1 MMYILCIKGLHFCV
15 KKGDIMPRITIEFS
29 EQLDNILKDLAQEG
43 NTSKVEII
51 RRALAL
57 YNYVNK
63 EVKHKDLKL
72 SVTGDDDKLLKEIV
86 LDL

>member
-1 MMYILCIKGLHFCV
+1 
-15 KKGDIMPRITIEFS
+15 MPRLTIDFPEPV
-29 EQLDNILKDLAQEG
+29 DDILKDLAKQG
-43 NTSKVEII
+43 HTSKVEVI

-63 EVKHKDLKL
+63 EVKAKDLKL
-72 SVTGDDDKLLKEIV
+72 AVTNEDDSVLKEIV

>member
-1 MMYILCIKGLHFCV
+1 V
-15 KKGDIMPRITIEFS
+15 PRITIEFP
-29 EQLDNILKDLAQEG
+29 EQIDAILKELSEKG
-43 NTSKVEII
+43 HTSKVDVI

-63 EVKHKDLKL
+63 EVKEKDLKL
-72 SVTGDDDKLLKEIV
+72 AVAGEDDKILKEIV

>member
-1 MMYILCIKGLHFCV
+1 
-15 KKGDIMPRITIEFS
+15 MPRITIEFP
-29 EQLDNILKDLAQEG
+29 EQVDKILKELAEKG
-43 NTSKVEII
+43 DTSKVDVI

-63 EVKHKDLKL
+63 EVKEKDLKL
-72 SVTGDDDKLLKEIV
+72 AVADEGDKILTEIV

>member
-1 MMYILCIKGLHFCV
+1 
-15 KKGDIMPRITIEFS
+15 MPRITIEFP
-29 EQLDNILKDLAQEG
+29 EQVDKILRELAQKG
-43 NTSKVEII
+43 DTSKVDII

-63 EVKHKDLKL
+63 EVKEKDLKL
-72 SVTGDDDKLLKEIV
+72 TIANEDDKIVKEIV